1 MNTQI
6 EKYISD
12 NTKVL
17 VSAAIFDA
25 QQIKITNAEGC
36 NFANQYILQIKRMR
50 HEIETKRTEVTKPIN
65 DGLKKI
71 NQLFKQVLQPLDEAD
86 GIFALK
92 IMTYKRQEA
101 ERIAKK
107 QKELESQVK
116 KEEKK
121 LSKELGQ
128 KITMPIPQVQSTLE
142 ITTRTDTKWRLISL
156 IRVPDEYKMLDE
168 TKITKAVRSGI
179 KIPGIEIYQEEI
191 LVRR

>member
-1 MNTQI
+1 
-6 EKYISD
+6 
-12 NTKVL
+12 
-17 VSAAIFDA
+17 
-25 QQIKITNAEGC
+25 
-36 NFANQYILQIKRMR
+36 MR

-156 IRVPDEYKMLDE
+156 VRVPDEYKMLDE